1 MELNLFAYIKAR
13 STQSLYLSSVNDWVL
28 LMCSFLVSVYEKKCA
43 YVGVLSFVGVRSI
56 THHTVIYNDIHYI

>member
-1 MELNLFAYIKAR
+1 
-13 STQSLYLSSVNDWVL
+13 
-28 LMCSFLVSVYEKKCA
+28 MCSFLVSVYEKKCA